1 MLQDGFTASAIPD
14 HSTEIQ
20 ALLACGM
27 GPSLH
32 WFPEDVSLTTLATTL
47 VGMANAEGGTVI
59 IGISPRAGKVVGVSD
74 PQAAFDRVF
83 QAAIL
88 VDPTLVLPLPRQVTA
103 KPAGEPKSLNLVLVS
118 VPTGLPHVYCLD
130 GRYLGRQGTQTNPL
144 SARQLYRLLHQRGT
158 LQFETRV
165 LPEASLQDLD
175 QRAVS
180 EYAHVAGN
188 IPVDEIEQ
196 AYEFLVRR
204 GCLKRI
210 DDELH
215 LTNAALL
222 LFGRQPQQWLPNA
235 TILAGR
241 FPGNILSS
249 LYHKRD
255 ITGNLP
261 HQLKQ
266 AEEFVR
272 ANLNTVVRLV
282 GLQHQ
287 ESLEYP
293 FEAVR
298 ELLVNAVAHRDYNLQ
313 GDNIHLNI
321 FADRLE
327 ITSPG
332 TLPGPVNLKNL
343 LVARFARNAVISQ
356 VLSDLGYVER
366 LGYGLDRVVSV
377 TREAGLLP
385 PQFEEIAGTFRVTL
399 FAGQIGNK
407 MDGKYVDL
415 SAYLALDLN
424 NRQQMALAHL
434 AKHKRISSHEFQT
447 LCPDVHTETLRRDLS
462 DLVTRGIMIKVG
474 DKKSTY
480 YILKRV

>member
-1 MLQDGFTASAIPD
+1 MQIDGFATPVSVDSLA
-14 HSTEIQ
+14 EIQ
-20 ALLACGM
+20 ALLAEGM

-32 WFPEDVSLTTLATTL
+32 WFPEDVSPSALATTL

-59 IGISPRAGKVVGVSD
+59 LGVSPRAGELVGVSD
-74 PQAAFDRVF
+74 PQATCDRVF

-88 VDPTLVLPLPRQVTA
+88 ADPTLVLPLPRHITA
-103 KPAGEPKSLNLVLVS
+103 KPASTSKSLSLILVS
-118 VPTGLPHVYCLD
+118 VPSGLPHVYCLD
-130 GRYLGRQGTQTNPL
+130 GHYLGRQGAQTNPL

-158 LQFETRV
+158 LQFETSLV
-165 LPEASLQDLD
+165 PEASLHDLD
-175 QRAVS
+175 PIAVA
-180 EYAHVAGN
+180 EYAHTAGN
-188 IPVDEIEQ
+188 IPPDEPEQ

-204 GCLKRI
+204 GCLKRVG
-210 DDELH
+210 DELQ

-241 FPGNILSS
+241 FPGNMLSNI
-249 LYHKRD
+249 YVKRD
-255 ITGNLP
+255 ISGKLP

-266 AEEFVR
+266 AEEFIR
-272 ANLNTVVRLV
+272 ANMNTVVRLV

-327 ITSPG
+327 VSSPG
-332 TLPGPVNLKNL
+332 MLPGPVNLKNL
-343 LVARFARNAVISQ
+343 LVARFARNAVIAQ

-385 PQFEEIAGTFRVTL
+385 PQFEETAGTFRVTL
-399 FAGQIGNK
+399 FAGQVGGEAN
-407 MDGKYVDL
+407 GKYVDL
-415 SAYLALDLN
+415 SAYLALELN
-424 NRQQMALAHL
+424 RRQQMALAYL
-434 AKHKRISSHEFQT
+434 AKHKRVSSHEYQA
-447 LCPDVHTETLRRDLS
+447 LCPDVHAETLRRDLA
-462 DLVTRGIMIKVG
+462 DLVSRGILIKVG

>member
-1 MLQDGFTASAIPD
+1 MLQDGFAPSATPD
-14 HSTEIQ
+14 HSAKIQ
-20 ALLACGM
+20 ALLAGGM

-59 IGISPRAGKVVGVSD
+59 LGVSPRAGELVGVSD
-74 PQAAFDRVF
+74 PEAACDRIF

-88 VDPTLVLPLPRQVTA
+88 AEPTLVLPLPHHVAA
-103 KPAGEPKSLNLVLVS
+103 KPAGKLNSLSLVLVS

-158 LQFETRV
+158 LQFETRLV
-165 LPEASLQDLD
+165 PEATLQDLD
-175 QRAVS
+175 QHA
-180 EYAHVAGN
+180 VAGYAYAAAN
-188 IPVDEIEQ
+188 VPQEDIEM
-196 AYEFLVRR
+196 AHEFLVKR
-204 GCLKRI
+204 GCLKRMG
-210 DDELH
+210 DELQ
-215 LTNAALL
+215 LTNAAIL
-222 LFGRQPQQWLPNA
+222 LFGREPQQWLPNA

-241 FPGNILSS
+241 FPGNVLSS
-249 LYHKRD
+249 EYVKRD
-255 ITGNLP
+255 ISGNLP
-261 HQLKQ
+261 HQLRQ
-266 AEEFVR
+266 AEEFIR
-272 ANLNTVVRLV
+272 ANMNTVVRLV

-298 ELLVNAVAHRDYNLQ
+298 ELIVNAVAHRDYNLQ

-356 VLSDLGYVER
+356 VLADLGDVER

-385 PQFEEIAGTFRVTL
+385 PQFEEIAGTFRVTM
-399 FAGQIGNK
+399 FAGQIGSNV
-407 MDGKYVDL
+407 DGKYVDL

-424 NRQQMALAHL
+424 SRQQMALAHL
-434 AKHKRISSHEFQT
+434 AKHKRISSHEYQA
-447 LCPDVHTETLRRDLS
+447 LCPDVHAETLRRDLS
-462 DLVTRGIMIKVG
+462 DLVSRGILIKVG